1 MTDAALKLCRAGN
14 GGSTLFGSF
23 CTFSFDSTG
32 PVGTVRLD
40 STFVAVSGTTR
51 LDYTGVADTF
61 RLVKAGVAGTFCFD
75 YAGVTDTFRLEYVGI
90 TVGFIII

>member
-14 GGSTLFGSF
+14 GGSTLYGSF

-40 STFVAVSGTTR
+40 STFVVVSGTTR
-51 LDYTGVADTF
+51 LDYT
-61 RLVKAGVAGTFCFD
+61 
-75 YAGVTDTFRLEYVGI
+75 GVTDTFRLEYVGI